1 MSASGGGVT
10 RPCSLYRHFSAT
22 DELLYVGISLSAVAR
37 LGQHERHSGWFGS
50 IASVKVE
57 HFDTREEA
65 LAAEKAAI
73 QGEDP
78 LHNKHHKQPTAP
90 SRFEV
95 EEVETEANKSKQRL
109 VNRLVNFRPLYNL
122 AQTAAVLNISDAATK
137 KLIEDGK
144 LGAVILRRTS
154 RHFKGVTKVYKVY
167 GVTGWQIIDYLETLE
182 QTGVSCGTW

>member
-1 MSASGGGVT
+1 M
-10 RPCSLYRHFSAT
+10 PCSLYRHFSAT

-78 LHNKHHKQPTAP
+78 LHNKHHKQLTKP
-90 SRFEV
+90 SLFEV
-95 EEVETEANKSKQRL
+95 EEVETAADKSKQRL
-109 VNRLVNFRPLYNL
+109 IHRLVNIRPLYNL
-122 AQTAAVLNISDAATK
+122 AQTAGVLNISQGATK

-144 LGAVILRRTS
+144 LGAVILRRNP

-182 QTGVSCGTW
+182 QTGVSCGAW

>member
-1 MSASGGGVT
+1 M
-10 RPCSLYRHFSAT
+10 PCSLYRHFSAT

-78 LHNKHHKQPTAP
+78 LHNKYHKRHKRHKQPTKP
-90 SRFEV
+90 SLFEV
-95 EEVETEANKSKQRL
+95 EEAETAADKSKQRL
-109 VNRLVNFRPLYNL
+109 IHRIVNIRPLYNL
-122 AQTAAVLNISDAATK
+122 AQTAGVLNISQGATK
-137 KLIEDGK
+137 KLIEDGE
-144 LGAVILRRTS
+144 LGAVILRRNP

-182 QTGVSCGTW
+182 QTGVSCGAW